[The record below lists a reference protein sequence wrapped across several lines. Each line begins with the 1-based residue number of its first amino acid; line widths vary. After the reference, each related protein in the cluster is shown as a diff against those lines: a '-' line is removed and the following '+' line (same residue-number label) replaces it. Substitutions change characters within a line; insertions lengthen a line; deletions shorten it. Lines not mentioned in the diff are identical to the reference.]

1 MAHVMKFTKASC
13 GHMFAHFDRKA
24 EHISN
29 ENLDRRK
36 DTPQLQSR
44 HPSDDGSGRVCTQE
58 CAEVHCQNR
67 KDVNVMAT
75 WVVTVPKDLPE
86 QEHKAFFQA
95 SYDFLQQRYGRENV
109 VSAYVHMDE
118 VTPHMHF
125 AFVLKHGFKEDKKNP
140 DISTEYRKV
149 SAKEVLNR
157 RGAGFSPCFATL
169 CRAGIGSRGQHT
181 ERSDKKG
188 NKSIEELKRQTATER
203 LQKNQRESRS
213 NRF

>member
-29 ENLDRRK
+29 ENLTGEDTLTTISPPIRRWI
-36 DTPQLQSR
+36 R
-44 HPSDDGSGRVCTQE
+44 RVCTQE
-58 CAEVHCQNR
+58 VCRSPLPNR

-125 AFVLKHGFKEDKKNP
+125 AFL
-140 DISTEYRKV
+140 S
-149 SAKEVLNR
+149 L
-157 RGAGFSPCFATL
+157 
-169 CRAGIGSRGQHT
+169 
-181 ERSDKKG
+181 
-188 NKSIEELKRQTATER
+188 
-203 LQKNQRESRS
+203 
-213 NRF
+213 

>member
-29 ENLDRRK
+29 ENLDKEK

-44 HPSDDGSGRVCTQE
+44 HPSDDGSGGGFVRKR

-86 QEHKAFFQA
+86 QEHKAFFRQA
-95 SYDFLQQRYGRENV
+95 MIFCNNAMGV
-109 VSAYVHMDE
+109 KMW
-118 VTPHMHF
+118 
-125 AFVLKHGFKEDKKNP
+125 
-140 DISTEYRKV
+140 
-149 SAKEVLNR
+149 
-157 RGAGFSPCFATL
+157 
-169 CRAGIGSRGQHT
+169 CRLM
-181 ERSDKKG
+181 
-188 NKSIEELKRQTATER
+188 SIWTK
-203 LQKNQRESRS
+203 
-213 NRF
+213 

>member
-29 ENLDRRK
+29 ENLTGE

-58 CAEVHCQNR
+58 VCR
-67 KDVNVMAT
+67 SPL
-75 WVVTVPKDLPE
+75 PKPKRCECDGYLGCYRSQDLPE

-109 VSAYVHMDE
+109 VGLCPYGRSNPAYALC
-118 VTPHMHF
+118 F
-125 AFVLKHGFKEDKKNP
+125 C
-140 DISTEYRKV
+140 
-149 SAKEVLNR
+149 
-157 RGAGFSPCFATL
+157 PCEARL
-169 CRAGIGSRGQHT
+169 QRGQ
-181 ERSDKKG
+181 EKPRYFDRISQSFCQRG
-188 NKSIEELKRQTATER
+188 IELP
-203 LQKNQRESRS
+203 
-213 NRF
+213 